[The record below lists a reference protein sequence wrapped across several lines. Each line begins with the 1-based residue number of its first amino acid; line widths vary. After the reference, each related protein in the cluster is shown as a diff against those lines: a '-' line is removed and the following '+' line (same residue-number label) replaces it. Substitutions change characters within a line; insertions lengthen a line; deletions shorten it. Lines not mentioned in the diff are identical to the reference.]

1 MLQSRAAKRYAKA
14 LIELAAERDDL
25 QQVDTDMR
33 RISASIDE
41 NPELRN
47 LLQNPIINSEVKKDA
62 LLGFYGDLNQL
73 PLDTIRV
80 LVENKRI
87 ELLQQV
93 ADQYIILHE
102 QLKQEDVAEVTTA
115 VALDKPLEKK
125 LLQKLKAI
133 TGNTVTLNNT
143 IDETILGGF
152 ILRIG
157 DIQYN
162 ASIAN
167 KLENLRREFNRTI

>member
-14 LIELAAERDDL
+14 LIELAAERDIL
-25 QQVDTDMR
+25 QQVDSDMR
-33 RISASIDE
+33 FISSSIDE

-47 LLQNPIINSEVKKDA
+47 LLHNPIINGQVKQDA
-62 LLGFYGDLNQL
+62 LQGFYGDLS
-73 PLDTIRV
+73 PLALDIIRV

-87 ELLQQV
+87 ELLQDV
-93 ADQYIILHE
+93 ADQYIILYE

-115 VALDKPLEKK
+115 IVLDKALEKK
-125 LLQKLKAI
+125 VLQKLKAI
-133 TGNTVTLNNT
+133 TGNTVSLNNT
-143 IDETILGGF
+143 IDESILGGF

-162 ASIAN
+162 ASIAS
-167 KLENLRREFNRTI
+167 KLENLRREFSKTI

>member
-14 LIELAAERDDL
+14 LIELAAERDVL
-25 QQVDTDMR
+25 QQVDSDMR
-33 RISASIDE
+33 HIAASIDE

-47 LLQNPIINSEVKKDA
+47 LLQNPIINGDVKLDA
-62 LLGFYGDLNQL
+62 LQGFYGDLSPL
-73 PLDTIRV
+73 ALDTIRI

-87 ELLQQV
+87 ELLQDV
-93 ADQYIILHE
+93 ADQYIILFE
-102 QLKQEDVAEVTTA
+102 KLKQEDVAEVTTA
-115 VALDKPLEKK
+115 VQLDKALEKK
-125 LLQKLKAI
+125 LLKKLQAI

-143 IDETILGGF
+143 IDEAILGGF
-152 ILRIG
+152 VLRIG

-167 KLENLRREFNRTI
+167 KLENLRREFSKTI

>member
-33 RISASIDE
+33 HISASIDE
-41 NPELRN
+41 NQELRN

-62 LLGFYGDLNQL
+62 LMGFYGDLSPL
-73 PLDTIRV
+73 SLDTIRV

-87 ELLQQV
+87 ELLQDV

-133 TGNTVTLNNT
+133 TGNTVTLNNN

-167 KLENLRREFNRTI
+167 KLENLRREFNKTI

>member
-14 LIELAAERDDL
+14 LIELAAERDIL
-25 QQVDTDMR
+25 QLMDTDMR
-33 RISASIDE
+33 HISASVDE
-41 NPELRN
+41 NPELRL

-62 LLGFYGDLNQL
+62 LLGFYGDRSQL
-73 PLDTIRV
+73 SLDTIRV

-87 ELLQQV
+87 ELLQGV

-115 VALDKPLEKK
+115 VAIDKPLEEK
-125 LLQKLKAI
+125 LLQKLNTI
-133 TGNTVTLNNT
+133 TGNTVTLKNT
-143 IDETILGGF
+143 IDESILGGF

-167 KLENLRREFNRTI
+167 KLENLRREFNKTI

>member
-14 LIELAAERDDL
+14 LIELAAERDTL
-25 QQVDTDMR
+25 QEVDSDMR
-33 RISASIDE
+33 HISASIDE

-47 LLQNPIINSEVKKDA
+47 LLQNPIINGEVKQDA
-62 LLGFYGDLNQL
+62 LQGFYGDLSPL
-73 PLDTIRV
+73 ALDTIRV

-87 ELLQQV
+87 ELLQNV
-93 ADQYIILHE
+93 ADQYIILYE

-115 VALDKPLEKK
+115 ITLDQALEKK
-125 LLQKLKAI
+125 LLQKLKKI

-143 IDETILGGF
+143 IDESILGGF

-162 ASIAN
+162 ASIAS
-167 KLENLRREFNRTI
+167 KLENLRREFSKTI

>member
-14 LIELAAERDDL
+14 LIELAAERDVL
-25 QQVDTDMR
+25 QAVDVDMR
-33 RISASIDE
+33 HISASIDE

-47 LLQNPIINSEVKKDA
+47 LLQNPIINSEVKQDA
-62 LLGFYGDLNQL
+62 LQGFYGDPSPLA
-73 PLDTIRV
+73 LDTIRI

-87 ELLQQV
+87 VLLQDV
-93 ADQYIILHE
+93 ADQYIILFE
-102 QLKQEDVAEVTTA
+102 KLKQEDVAEVTTA
-115 VALDKPLEKK
+115 VQLDKALEKK

-133 TGNTVTLNNT
+133 TGNTVSLNNT
-143 IDETILGGF
+143 IDEAILGGF

-167 KLENLRREFNRTI
+167 KLENLRREFSKTI

>member
-14 LIELAAERDDL
+14 LIELAAERDML
-25 QQVDTDMR
+25 QQVDSDMR
-33 RISASIDE
+33 HISASIDE
-41 NPELRN
+41 NEELRN
-47 LLQNPIINSEVKKDA
+47 LLQNPIINSEVKQDA
-62 LLGFYGDLNQL
+62 LQGFYGDLSPL
-73 PLDTIRV
+73 ALDTIRV

-87 ELLQQV
+87 ELLQSV
-93 ADQYIILHE
+93 ADQYIILYE
-102 QLKQEDVAEVTTA
+102 ELKQEDVAEVTTA
-115 VALDKPLEKK
+115 VALDQGLEKK
-125 LLQKLKAI
+125 LLQKLKTI

-143 IDETILGGF
+143 IDESILGGF

-167 KLENLRREFNRTI
+167 KLENLRREFSKTI